1 MFKGVTGL
9 TFYDPEQ
16 STAALSTLSESY
28 SNLDTLLSSS
38 RSLVSDLITSQKSDT
53 WYLESAFWI
62 LVSTIAWLIFRRFL
76 YGPAWWLLYLPTSL
90 IWKLVI
96 SLIRISIGSLALFSS
111 TAQSQ
116 AISSLSTSTSLIIKP
131 SATGGPP
138 RFYHSGRSAPSIAV
152 GAGGAGA
159 KDREYRPPPPQGSN
173 RPLSETIGEMAEQ
186 SHHQQEG
193 AQDGKEA
200 TQQQEQQEQSVESVV
215 TASPHGT
222 GTVLR
227 ERRSDEPP
235 NPKKRMWEENAG
247 TDAASKD
254 SESAPRDE
262 L

>member
-1 MFKGVTGL
+1 MSKGVTGL
-9 TFYDPEQ
+9 TFYDLEQ

-38 RSLVSDLITSQKSDT
+38 RSLVSNLITSQKSDT

-90 IWKLVI
+90 IWRLVI
-96 SLIRISIGSLALFSS
+96 SLIHISIGSLALFSS

-173 RPLSETIGEMAEQ
+173 RPLSEAIGEMAEQ
-186 SHHQQEG
+186 SRHQQEG

-200 TQQQEQQEQSVESVV
+200 TQQQEQQQSVESAS
-215 TASPHGT
+215 TASQHGS
-222 GTVLR
+222 GTALR
-227 ERRSDEPP
+227 ERRSDEPL
-235 NPKKRMWEENAG
+235 NPKKRMWEENTG